1 METMINRHGV
11 LEQNIHIES
20 VPGSWELPISVSRY
34 PAAEGSLIS
43 D

>member
-1 METMINRHGV
+1 MVQKHGV
-11 LEQNIHIES
+11 LEQNIHIEN

-34 PAAEGSLIS
+34 VLSLNKLIE